1 MSAPAGTASTSGT
14 RPALVDNPASG
25 DQPATPRASLTA
37 EPAAEAPGGA
47 HDSSAASQ
55 GNGASDKSTR
65 ARRSDTRGERRRLAP
80 SVILRSSTFRLALSY
95 MALFGASVVVL
106 LLFIYWSTARY
117 MSEQTDET
125 IQAEVAGLNERYRL
139 EGLPGLVTVIQ
150 QRLGRRPTGSSVYLL
165 TDPAFEP
172 IAGNLNRWPNV
183 SPNEDGWMNFM
194 LSETEENTS
203 DARKARAL
211 PFRLPGGFNLLV
223 GRDMQEL
230 EAIQQLIVR
239 TLSWGLAITAAL
251 GLVGGVTMSRTLL
264 RRIDA
269 VNSTSKEIMS
279 GDLSRRIPTRGTDDD
294 FDQLAGNLNDMLDR
308 IQNLMESVRQVS
320 DNIAHDL
327 KTPLTRLR
335 NRLEELG
342 QDPEHRGDERIE
354 DAIGEADRLL
364 STFSALLRIARVEA
378 GQGKK
383 AFVPVRLRDLL
394 EDVVE
399 LYEPLTEDRL
409 QTLEMS
415 VQRDFTVNG
424 DRDLLFQAFAN
435 LIDNGIKYT
444 PQGGDIRVS
453 LQATPSGQPS
463 ITVRDGGPGIP
474 PQAREQV
481 FKRFVR
487 LEESRTTP
495 GNGLGLSLVKAVAD
509 LHGASIDLGGDTKGL
524 EVRFVFNTQAA
535 VAPFGQ
541 LGAPPKH
548 LAGLPAPATSSNGSA
563 PDSDAT
569 PGTGTY
575 SAASRTDARA

>member
-1 MSAPAGTASTSGT
+1 MSAPAGTASASGT
-14 RPALVDNPASG
+14 RPAP
-25 DQPATPRASLTA
+25 P
-37 EPAAEAPGGA
+37 E
-47 HDSSAASQ
+47 SAASPVA
-55 GNGASDKSTR
+55 NPNREAKKKASDPFFSSTR
-65 ARRSDTRGERRRLAP
+65 RASRGEIRGERRRLAP
-80 SVILRSSTFRLALSY
+80 SLILRSSTFRLALSY
-95 MALFGASVVVL
+95 MALFGASVVIL
-106 LLFIYWSTARY
+106 LAFIYWSTARY

-150 QRLGRRPTGSSVYLL
+150 QRLGRRPTGSSIYLL

-172 IAGNLNRWPNV
+172 IAGNLNRWPNT
-183 SPNEDGWMNFM
+183 SPNEDGGRNFVFPQ
-194 LSETEENTS
+194 LGEDDS
-203 DARKARAL
+203 DARKPPAL

-269 VNSTSKEIMS
+269 VNNTSEEIMS

-294 FDQLAGNLNDMLDR
+294 FDQLARNLNDMLDR

-342 QDPEHRGDERIE
+342 QDPEHRGDARIE
-354 DAIGEADRLL
+354 EAIAEADRLL
-364 STFSALLRIARVEA
+364 STFSALLRIARVESS
-378 GQGKK
+378 QSKST
-383 AFVPVRLRDLL
+383 FVPVRLRGLL

-399 LYEPLTEDRL
+399 LYEPLSEDRL
-409 QTLEMS
+409 QTLEVS
-415 VQRDFTVNG
+415 ADRDCTVNG

-453 LQATPSGQPS
+453 LQVASDGRPSV
-463 ITVRDGGPGIP
+463 TVRDGGPGIP
-474 PQAREQV
+474 PQVREHV

-509 LHGASIDLGGDTKGL
+509 LHGASVELGGDTGGL
-524 EVRFVFNTQAA
+524 EVRFTFSSQLTLMPV
-535 VAPFGQ
+535 GQ
-541 LGAPPKH
+541 LNAPPRR
-548 LAGLPAPATSSNGSA
+548 LVQLPSAAGLSSDSPQGEPAAPAGGA
-563 PDSDAT
+563 
-569 PGTGTY
+569 Y
-575 SAASRTDARA
+575 SAASREAGRTSSRA